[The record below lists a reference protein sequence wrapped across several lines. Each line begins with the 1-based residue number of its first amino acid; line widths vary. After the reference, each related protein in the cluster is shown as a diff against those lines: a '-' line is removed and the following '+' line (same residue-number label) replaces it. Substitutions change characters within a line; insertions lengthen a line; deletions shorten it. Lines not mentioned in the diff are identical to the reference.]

1 MKNQKPA
8 TQLTLQ
14 MYYKPIPWLITS
26 NAANKKAIHLTKGSE
41 TKKIEKPNQPTIKIE
56 YYYKLPLEWV
66 K

>member
-1 MKNQKPA
+1 
-8 TQLTLQ
+8 
-14 MYYKPIPWLITS
+14 MYDKPIPWLITS